1 MDERMRFVI
10 RLKDGESMASLC
22 REFGISRKTGYKIF
36 QRYEQCGLEGLSDR
50 IRRPFRYANQ
60 LPEQVEA
67 AIVAARREKPH
78 WGARKIRERLLR
90 RLPHAVKVPA
100 CSTIHAVLDR
110 HGLVLRPRRPRT
122 RAQGTPLSEGLHP
135 NDRWCTDYKGEFQL
149 GDKRYCYPLTVTDHA
164 SRYLLLCEAL
174 ESNREELAFRAFER
188 LFRERGLPR
197 AIRSDNGVP
206 FASPHGLFQLSKLS
220 VWWLRL
226 GISIERIRPGHPQQN
241 GRHER
246 MHLTLKKEATRPAG
260 KNILQQQ
267 AKFDDFLEEFNHQR
281 PHEALAMKCPAE
293 VYAPSASQYQGL
305 PEPNYPFHDRT
316 VVVTSCGRLCLYRK
330 KINLSKSLAGQA
342 VGVKEVDAGIWLVS
356 FMDYDLGYVDLEERT
371 LQPLENPFGP
381 KVLPM
386 S

>member
-1 MDERMRFVI
+1 M
-10 RLKDGESMASLC
+10 
-22 REFGISRKTGYKIF
+22 
-36 QRYEQCGLEGLSDR
+36 
-50 IRRPFRYANQ
+50 
-60 LPEQVEA
+60 
-67 AIVAARREKPH
+67 
-78 WGARKIRERLLR
+78 
-90 RLPHAVKVPA
+90 
-100 CSTIHAVLDR
+100 
-110 HGLVLRPRRPRT
+110 
-122 RAQGTPLSEGLHP
+122 
-135 NDRWCTDYKGEFQL
+135 
-149 GDKRYCYPLTVTDHA
+149 TDHA

-174 ESNREELAFRAFER
+174 ESNREELAFRALER
-188 LFRERGLPR
+188 LFRERGLPQ

-260 KNILQQQ
+260 DNILQQQ
-267 AKFDDFLEEFNHQR
+267 AKFDMFLEEFNNER
-281 PHEALAMKCPAE
+281 PHEALAMQCPAQLYTASLRR
-293 VYAPSASQYQGL
+293 YAGI
-305 PEPNYPFHDRT
+305 PEPHYPFQDRT
-316 VVVTSCGRLCLYRK
+316 ALVTCCGRICLYRK

-342 VGVKEVDAGIWLVS
+342 VGIKEVEDGIWLVS
-356 FMDYDLGYVDLEERT
+356 FMKYDLGYVDLEERT